1 MKSARHKKGKIG
13 HKKAHM
19 EERVLTEAAR
29 LFAEKGVEGTSLTDI
44 ANALGMTRGAIYYY
58 FENKEA
64 LLETLVAGLAET
76 AVQEIEIWR
85 RTVTG
90 TPVERLKSFMEQ
102 RLRSLLARGTRF
114 RILIT
119 AERALPPELLR
130 RHVTAMRQ
138 VFEEYVSIIRE
149 GVVSGEFRN
158 VDEHIAAFA
167 LIGIVNWTAW
177 WYNPEKNKD
186 PQRIIEQLSEMTVRA
201 LVRQETLDRAAPTID
216 SLFDVVRSDIEHL
229 EIFVKSK
236 VKGGDVKLSSQ
247 SRSRGLKQT

>member
-1 MKSARHKKGKIG
+1 
-13 HKKAHM
+13 
-19 EERVLTEAAR
+19 
-29 LFAEKGVEGTSLTDI
+29 
-44 ANALGMTRGAIYYY
+44 
-58 FENKEA
+58 
-64 LLETLVAGLAET
+64 
-76 AVQEIEIWR
+76 
-85 RTVTG
+85 
-90 TPVERLKSFMEQ
+90 ERLKSFMEQ